1 MESNLLASDIVTSTK
16 LPTKTK
22 SNLIEQVFETI
33 LQTGETGIFQTELCK
48 VFSLDSRD
56 GSRLISNLE
65 KRDLVSRERMLYNG
79 RWTYKVFV
87 KKFTEAAE
95 FVKKP
100 IEIASVEGAPC
111 FGCTYQHLC
120 SLEDETSQYSPE
132 KCRWIEEWV
141 LLGLSRITT
150 LSQQSPESQ
159 RIR

>member
-1 MESNLLASDIVTSTK
+1 MEGNLLASDIVTSTK
-16 LPTKTK
+16 LPIKTK

-56 GSRLISNLE
+56 GSRLVSNLE
-65 KRDLVSRERMLYNG
+65 KRDLISRERMLYNG
-79 RWTYKVFV
+79 RWTYKVVV
-87 KKFTEAAE
+87 KKPMAIAE

-111 FGCTYQHLC
+111 FGCIYQHLC
-120 SLEDETSQYSPE
+120 SSEDETSQYSPE

-141 LLGLSRITT
+141 LFGLSRVTA
-150 LSQQSPESQ
+150 LSQQNPES
-159 RIR
+159 

>member
-1 MESNLLASDIVTSTK
+1 MSPDIITPTK
-16 LPTKTK
+16 LAVKTK

-33 LQTGETGIFQTELCK
+33 LQSGEGGIFQTELCK

-56 GSRLISNLE
+56 GSRLVSNLE
-65 KRDLVSRERMLYNG
+65 KRDLISRERILYNG
-79 RWTYKVFV
+79 RWTYKVVV
-87 KKFTEAAE
+87 KKPTEVTE

-120 SLEDETSQYSPE
+120 SSEDETSQYSPE

-150 LSQQSPESQ
+150 LSQQNPESQ
-159 RIR
+159 RIV

>member
-1 MESNLLASDIVTSTK
+1 MASDIVTSTK
-16 LPTKTK
+16 LPIKTK

-33 LQTGETGIFQTELCK
+33 LRTGEAGIFQTELCK

-56 GSRLISNLE
+56 GSRLVSNLE
-65 KRDLVSRERMLYNG
+65 KRDLISRERMLYNG
-79 RWTYKVFV
+79 RWTYKVVV
-87 KKFTEAAE
+87 KKPTEIAE

-120 SLEDETSQYSPE
+120 SSEDETSQYSPE

-141 LLGLSRITT
+141 LLGLNRVTT
-150 LSQQSPESQ
+150 LSQQNPES
-159 RIR
+159 